1 MKLYYSPGAC
11 SLSPHIILREAGI
24 DFSIER
30 VDLKTKTTEHGVD
43 FNTINPKGQVPFLV
57 LDSGDTL
64 SEGAVIVQYI
74 ADQTPARNLIAEKGT
89 LQRYHQLEML
99 NYISTEL
106 HKSFAPLFT
115 SGTPEEYKHS
125 VRTNLLK
132 KFAYLD
138 KMLAQQN
145 YICGEHFT
153 VADAYLFTVC
163 GWNKLVGI
171 DISALH
177 HLQNYLAKITQR
189 PEVQKALQIEGLI

>member
-115 SGTPEEYKHS
+115 PGTPEEYKHS

-153 VADAYLFTVC
+153 VADAYLFTVG